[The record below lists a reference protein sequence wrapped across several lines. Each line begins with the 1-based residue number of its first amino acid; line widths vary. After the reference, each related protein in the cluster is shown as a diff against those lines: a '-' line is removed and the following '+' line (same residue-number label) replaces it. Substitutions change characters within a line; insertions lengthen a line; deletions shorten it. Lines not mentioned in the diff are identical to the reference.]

1 MRGVATQSTSAAA
14 PPHARSF
21 VAVLLAT
28 LVVCALVPLNPWP
41 FSNWELFSRLRM
53 DRQTGWALVVV
64 DSTGRVH
71 AYPVAS
77 LARGYRGL
85 ASVMTDFSRRSA
97 TERDAVCAAWLSTA
111 RERFG
116 SSTRLVRIYRLE
128 WLLSDRQGNRAEPPH
143 SALAWICTGKGAREA
158 A

>member
-1 MRGVATQSTSAAA
+1 VRGVAAQSTSAAA

-28 LVVCALVPLNPWP
+28 LVVCALVPLNLWP
-41 FSNWELFSRLRM
+41 FSNWELFSRLRTN
-53 DRQTGWALVVV
+53 RQTGWALVAV
-64 DSTGRVH
+64 DSTGGVH

-77 LARGYRGL
+77 LARGYRGV
-85 ASVMTDFSRRSA
+85 ASVMDDFSQRSA
-97 TERDAVCAAWLSTA
+97 MERDTVCAAWLRNA

-116 SSTRLVRIYRLE
+116 TSTRLVRIYRLE
-128 WLLSDRQGNRAEPPH
+128 WLLSDRQGNRAAPPH

>member
-1 MRGVATQSTSAAA
+1 MRGVATQSTSATA

-21 VAVLLAT
+21 VAVLIAT
-28 LVVCALVPLNPWP
+28 LVVCALVPLNLWP

-64 DSTGRVH
+64 DSTGR
-71 AYPVAS
+71 ARAFPVAS
-77 LARGYRGL
+77 LARGYRGV
-85 ASVMTDFSRRSA
+85 ASVLADFPKRTA
-97 TERDAVCAAWLSTA
+97 PERDAVCATWLRTA

-116 SSTRLVRIYRLE
+116 SSTQLVRIYRSE

-143 SALAWICTGKGAREA
+143 TALTWICSGKGAREA

>member
-1 MRGVATQSTSAAA
+1 VRGVGSQSTSAAA

-21 VAVLLAT
+21 VAVLVAT
-28 LVVCALVPLNPWP
+28 LVVCALVPLNLWP

-53 DRQTGWALVVV
+53 DRQTGWALVAV
-64 DSTGRVH
+64 DSTGRAR

-77 LARGYRGL
+77 LARGYRSL
-85 ASVMTDFSRRSA
+85 ASVMANFSERSV
-97 TERDAVCAAWLSTA
+97 TERNAACAAWLQGA

-116 SSTRLVRIYRLE
+116 SSTRVVRIYRLE
-128 WLLSDRQGNRAEPPH
+128 WLLSDRQGNRAAPPH
-143 SALAWICTGKGAREA
+143 TALAWVCTGKGAREA

>member
-1 MRGVATQSTSAAA
+1 MRGVAAQSTSAPA

-28 LVVCALVPLNPWP
+28 LVVCALVPLNLWP

-53 DRQTGWALVVV
+53 DRQTGWALVAV
-64 DSTGRVH
+64 DSTGRVR
-71 AYPVAS
+71 AFPVAS
-77 LARGYRGL
+77 LTRGYRGL
-85 ASVMTDFSRRSA
+85 ASVMTDFSQRSA
-97 TERDAVCAAWLSTA
+97 TERDAVCAAWLSNA

-128 WLLSDRQGNRAEPPH
+128 WLLSDRQGNRAAPPH
-143 SALAWICTGKGAREA
+143 STLAWICTEKGAREA